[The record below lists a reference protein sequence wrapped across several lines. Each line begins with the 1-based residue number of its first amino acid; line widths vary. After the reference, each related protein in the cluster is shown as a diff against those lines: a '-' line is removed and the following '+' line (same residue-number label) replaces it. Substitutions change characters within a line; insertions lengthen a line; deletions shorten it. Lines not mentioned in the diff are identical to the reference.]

1 MASKKTHHAS
11 GIAAGLLAAA
21 IVIKAGAG
29 GPYLVLAMLTLI
41 AGTLGGTAPDWM
53 EVAWWRS
60 KKKRRGTQRL
70 WITHRTIT
78 HWGLGWMA
86 LLYYSHANLCAIWW
100 AGAAFGFAC
109 GGLMHLLTDWP
120 NPLGV
125 PWIFRRHSLG
135 LWRSGRLESMVIV
148 LTWGLCAVLG
158 DTLVF
163 DSVNTV
169 KFIKFVPAFVAT
181 EYHALKL

>member
-21 IVIKAGAG
+21 IVIKAEAG

-41 AGTLGGTAPDWM
+41 AGTLGGTAPDWL

-60 KKKRRGTQRL
+60 KKKHRGTQRL
-70 WITHRTIT
+70 WITHRTLT
-78 HWGLGWMA
+78 HWGLGWVA
-86 LLYYSHANLCAIWW
+86 LLCYSHVNLGTVWW
-100 AGAAFGFAC
+100 AALTFGFAC
-109 GGLMHLLTDWP
+109 GALMHLLTDWP

-148 LTWGLCAVLG
+148 LTWGLCAVLA

-163 DSVNTV
+163 DSVGAV
-169 KFIKFVPAFVAT
+169 KLIKFVPAFVAS
-181 EYHALKL
+181 EYRALNL